1 MIRPDYKEFARLS
14 RHATL
19 VPVAKSISADL
30 LTPVSAFLA
39 VAEDEPDAFLLESVE
54 GGEKIGRYTFLGVRP
69 FLRLESRGAEV
80 TIEHTRTRKV
90 ERRTANV
97 FEVIKELLHQ
107 HRPAAVDG
115 LPPFTAGAV
124 GYCAYDIVRRLENI
138 GEHATDDLHVP
149 DCILMFFDRVLAF
162 DHLRHQIHIVASADV
177 TRENPQAAYNRAVKD
192 IALIEKKLAAGWKPA
207 HWRKPSTKSKLAVRP
222 RTKKSRFLESVK
234 QAKEYIAAGDI
245 FQVVLSQRWDFEPAV
260 APLDLYRALRTVN
273 PSPYMYFLRFQCGA
287 GARTADSSNAAKKV
301 TQKGAKKNAPKPST
315 QTLHVLGS
323 SPEML
328 VRAAGRNLEYRPI
341 AGTHPRGRDEAEDS
355 ALEKKMLAD
364 EKERAEHVMLVDL
377 GRNDLGRVSE
387 YGSVKVRNL
396 MYVERYSH
404 VMHLVSALEGR
415 LRTNLSAMDAFAACF
430 PAGTLSGAPKV
441 RAMQIIEEL
450 EPTRRGV
457 YGGSVLYADF
467 AGNLD
472 SCIAIRT
479 MVMKGK
485 KAYLQAGAGI
495 VADSNPQR
503 EFEETE
509 NKARAVLRA
518 VEMARGSG

>member
-1 MIRPDYKEFARLS
+1 MVRPDYKEFARLS
-14 RHATL
+14 RNATL

-39 VAEDEPDAFLLESVE
+39 VADGEPDAFLLESVE

-69 FLRLESRGAEV
+69 FLRLESRGAEIR
-80 TIEHTRTRKV
+80 IERGHKV
-90 ERRTANV
+90 EHRTGDV
-97 FEVIKELLHQ
+97 FAVIKELLHQ
-107 HRPAAVDG
+107 HRPAAMEG

-124 GYCAYDIVRRLENI
+124 GYCAYDIVRRLEQI
-138 GEHATDDLHVP
+138 GDHATDDLDVP
-149 DCILMFFDRVLAF
+149 DCVLMFFDRVLAF

-177 TRENPQAAYNRAVKD
+177 TRESPKAAYARAVRD
-192 IALIEKKLAAGWKPA
+192 IARIEKKLAAGSKPA
-207 HWRKPSTKSKLAVRP
+207 HWRKAATKSKLQVKA
-222 RTKKSRFLESVK
+222 RTPKPKFLESVK
-234 QAKEYIAAGDI
+234 RAKNYIAAGDI
-245 FQVVLSQRWDFEPAV
+245 FQVVLSQRWDFEPGV
-260 APLDLYRALRTVN
+260 APFDLYRSLRTVN
-273 PSPYMYFLRFQCGA
+273 PSPYMFFLRFG
-287 GARTADSSNAAKKV
+287 
-301 TQKGAKKNAPKPST
+301 GAKYGAKYGVKNGGKNGAKNRGKKKIAVDPM
-315 QTLHVLGS
+315 HVIGS

-328 VRAAGRNLEYRPI
+328 VRVSGSKLEYRPI
-341 AGTHPRGRDEAEDS
+341 AGTHPRGKDEAADT
-355 ALEKKMLAD
+355 ALEKQMRED

-404 VMHLVSALEGR
+404 VMHLVSALEGK
-415 LRTNLSAMDAFAACF
+415 LRPELDAVDALAACF

-457 YGGSVLYADF
+457 YGGAVLYADF

-472 SCIAIRT
+472 SCIVIRT
-479 MVMKGK
+479 LLMKGK

-495 VADSNPQR
+495 VADSDPQR
-503 EFEETE
+503 EFEESE
-509 NKARAVLRA
+509 NKSRAMLRA
-518 VEMARGSG
+518 VDMARGNIT